1 MESAKKKTQ
10 HSANTAPPAGKGML
24 RISLFL
30 FLLFFANLL
39 IGKGNISFHWGL
51 PHLESVAEFLLLGAA
66 STTLIW
72 AALKREAAENDITD
86 TTSKEA

>member
-1 MESAKKKTQ
+1 MENKKNKLQ
-10 HSANTAPPAGKGML
+10 HSANTAPKAGKGML

-30 FLLFFANLL
+30 FLLFFTNLL

-72 AALKREAAENDITD
+72 AALKREAAEKDITD

>member
-1 MESAKKKTQ
+1 
-10 HSANTAPPAGKGML
+10 ML
-24 RISLFL
+24 RISLSL

-51 PHLESVAEFLLLGAA
+51 PHFESVAEFLMLGAA

-72 AALKREAAENDITD
+72 AALKREAAEKDITD